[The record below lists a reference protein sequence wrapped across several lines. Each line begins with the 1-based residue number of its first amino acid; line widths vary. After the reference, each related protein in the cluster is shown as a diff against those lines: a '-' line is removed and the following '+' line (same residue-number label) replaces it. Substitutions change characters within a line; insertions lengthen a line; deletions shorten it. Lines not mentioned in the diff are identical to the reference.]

1 MSIAISRI
9 VGAHL
14 VAAGL
19 FMSVVSVYGQEA
31 PARSNPQQN
40 PPRQNQAQPRRPG
53 AAPLQTQQRITA
65 NRPVD
70 QARTADRDIAE
81 WLGICNQEEVAMAKL
96 AASKAQNKDVKQF
109 AETLAKE
116 HNQQLAN
123 LQKFGAQIVAL
134 DAGSNANRQAEAPR
148 APNAPGNQATTQTRT
163 TGAQGGLDFL
173 AAKREIAQRCLASAQ
188 EKWNSEKSE
197 ECEMGFVGAQLVMH
211 EQMLTT
217 AEVLKQHASPELQ
230 AAIEQGIQ
238 AAETHKK
245 HAKELL
251 HTLAAA
257 ERKADQN
264 K

>member
-1 MSIAISRI
+1 MSFAISRI

-14 VAAGL
+14 AAVGL
-19 FMSVVSVYGQEA
+19 LISAASVFAQEA
-31 PARSNPQQN
+31 PPDAPNR
-40 PPRQNQAQPRRPG
+40 PRAGRPF
-53 AAPLQTQQRITA
+53 QRIIA

-70 QARTADRDIAE
+70 PARTADHDIAE
-81 WLGICNQEEVAMAKL
+81 WLGICNQEEVALAKL

-109 AETLAKE
+109 AETLAKD

-148 APNAPGNQATTQTRT
+148 APNQPATQTRT
-163 TGAQGGLDFL
+163 TGAAQGGLDFL

-188 EKWNSEKSE
+188 EKWNNEKSA
-197 ECEMGFVGAQLVMH
+197 ECEMGFVGAQLVAH
-211 EQMLTT
+211 EQMLNT
-217 AEVLKQHASPELQ
+217 AKVLKQYASPELQ
-230 AAIEQGIQ
+230 AAIDQGIQ
-238 AAETHKK
+238 STESHMK

-251 HTLAAA
+251 NSLASA
-257 ERKADQN
+257 ERKSDREN